1 MNLYLI
7 RHGQSVPNSEK
18 RHSGWTMLPLTDKGL
33 DDALRAG
40 EQLKSIDFDRV
51 FSSDLT
57 RAVQTARTALPGRE
71 PEQLPLIRERSVGSL
86 MERFF
91 DDCAAEHGEAYWSA
105 RASLDFTPFGG
116 DSADMVRA
124 RAAEFLKM
132 IESTP
137 GENIAAFTHG
147 GFIMHCIECVLGVQF
162 SVKNIAIENGAVV
175 RLQYDGDHWR
185 YIRQG

>member
-7 RHGQSVPNSEK
+7 RHGQSVPNSEH
-18 RHSGWTMLPLTDKGL
+18 RHSGWTMLPLTEKGF
-33 DDALRAG
+33 DDARRAG
-40 EQLKSIDFDRV
+40 EMIKNIQFDRV

-91 DDCAAEHGEAYWSA
+91 EDCAAEHGEAYWAA

-116 DSADMVRA
+116 ENADMVRA

-132 IESTP
+132 VADGPDQTV
-137 GENIAAFTHG
+137 AAFVHG
-147 GFIMHCIECVLGVQF
+147 GFIMHCIECALGTQF
-162 SVKNIAIENGAVV
+162 SVRNIVIENGAVV
-175 RLQYDGDHWR
+175 QLRYDGDHWR
-185 YIRQG
+185 YIIR

>member
-18 RHSGWTMLPLTDKGL
+18 RHSGWSMLPLTEKGL
-33 DDALRAG
+33 NDARRAG
-40 EQLKSIDFDRV
+40 EILKNIPFDRV
-51 FSSDLT
+51 YSSDLT

-91 DDCAAEHGEAYWSA
+91 EDCAAEHGETYRQA

-116 DSADMVRA
+116 ENADMVRT
-124 RAAEFLKM
+124 RAAEFLKLL
-132 IESTP
+132 ESDP
-137 GENIAAFTHG
+137 AENIAAFVHG
-147 GFIMHCIECVLGVQF
+147 GFMMHCIECVLGAQF
-162 SVKNIAIENGAVV
+162 SVQSIVISNGAVI
-175 RLQYDGDHWR
+175 RLKHDVDHWR
-185 YIRQG
+185 LEF